1 MDYPIKIKE
10 GTIVPVEVAVYLYK
24 VGAKYN
30 VDLVE
35 RQKTSQWVTS
45 SKEVADAINDVIS
58 RNWTGRIE
66 LDALQEAVNKA
77 KLKMSEDGS
86 EDYPEREV

>member
-1 MDYPIKIKE
+1 MNYPIKIKE
-10 GTIVPVEVAVYLYK
+10 GTIVPAEVAVYLYK

-35 RQKTSQWVTS
+35 RQRTSQWVTS

-58 RNWTGRIE
+58 RNWTGRLE

-86 EDYPEREV
+86 EDYSER